1 MSDMTAT
8 TVRDRLRAA
17 AHPIRLEMM
26 SLLSS
31 DKLSAG
37 DLGRRLGISQAAA
50 SYHVRKLTEA
60 GLIEPAEQVRVR
72 GGTSTLYR
80 YVVEESAS
88 GDEDLDD
95 EGLAAVRDLQLLELQ
110 TVLAAVERRASL
122 RDSGTTLVG
131 DLDAWVTPE
140 AWERVVTGVHALLA
154 ELHTESAKP
163 DTEGTIHIGAA
174 VQMFPMTK

>member
-1 MSDMTAT
+1 MTST
-8 TVRDRLRAA
+8 TARDRLRAA
-17 AHPIRLEMM
+17 AHPARLEMM

-31 DKLSAG
+31 EQLSAG

-50 SYHVRKLTEA
+50 SYHVRKLAQA

-80 YVVEESAS
+80 YCVDQPALPP
-88 GDEDLDD
+88 EDLDP
-95 EGLAAVRDLQLLELQ
+95 EALAVVRELQMRELQ
-110 TVLAAVERRASL
+110 TVLAAVERRAGS

-140 AWERVVTGVHALLA
+140 AWDRVVHGVNALLQD
-154 ELHTESAKP
+154 LHAQSSKP
-163 DTEGTIHIGAA
+163 GTDGTVHIGAA
-174 VQMFPMTK
+174 VQMFPMAE